1 MFFPFVELLKT
12 SSLSLIDQKWPPYR
26 QLVVS
31 MPFWAL
37 TLLHYGSMWGLF
49 FLITATPKFLSEVL
63 GFDLSK
69 AGFLSSLPHIAR
81 LLAAFGFGSVA
92 DWIRRKGWWT
102 MTFTRKM
109 FCLPCK

>member
-1 MFFPFVELLKT
+1 M
-12 SSLSLIDQKWPPYR
+12 
-26 QLVVS
+26 VS

-109 FCLPCK
+109 FCLPCKYNRFVNKSTSI